1 MIIYLY
7 KKKKRI
13 VSSYLKLYIC
23 TLITNEFYKNK
34 FKMQNKGLI
43 KLFAILF
50 GLVSLYQLSFTW
62 FTNDVE
68 NKAKVYAE
76 SKSTDGREI
85 ARLER
90 AYLDSIANYPVID
103 LGFAEFSYNEIK
115 DKQINLGLD
124 LKGGINA
131 ILQVSVK
138 DILIGLSNDSKNP
151 TFNEALAKADEAQ
164 KSSDDTY
171 LNLFFDAFKK
181 LSDGKVKLSD
191 PSIFGN
197 KALREKI
204 NFKLTDEQVK
214 PIIEAEISGSI
225 NTAFEVL
232 RSRIDKFGVTQPN
245 IQRIGNSGR
254 ILIELPGAKDIDRV
268 KKLLQSTAEL
278 EFWEVYSNQETANFF
293 IQANS
298 VVENLLKEG
307 TKEDTKLDSTA
318 PKENID
324 DLLGEV
330 SDSIATKQVAN
341 LFAVFTPS
349 VPQSENQIS
358 SVIGTAKVSD
368 TAKVNKYLAMT
379 EIRSLLP
386 NEMKYAKFLWDAKP
400 FSAVTTDTNES
411 TELIYLYGIKSN
423 REDLA
428 PIEGDVIE
436 DASQEYGQTGAPE
449 VSMTMNAYG
458 TKLWG
463 KMTTE
468 NVGKFVAV
476 VLDDYVYTAP
486 SVNTAITNG
495 RTSISG
501 GSMTVEE
508 AQDIANVLKAGKL
521 PAAAHIIQSE
531 IVGPSLGQQAIDS
544 SMYSFFLAL
553 LIVFAWMIFYYGKAG
568 VIADFALII
577 NLLFIFGI
585 LTAFGAVLT
594 LPGIAGIIL
603 TIGMAVDANV
613 IIYERIKE
621 ELNHGKGLKAAIKY
635 GFSYDGAFSAI
646 LDANVTSLLTG
657 IILYVFGTGPVQG
670 FAYTFIVG
678 IITSL
683 FTAIFISHL
692 TIDWYAN
699 KGKAFTFNTNI
710 TKKWFTKMNVDFV
723 KLRKPAYIISGIFM
737 LVSIIS
743 LSTNKL
749 NFGVDFV
756 GGRSYVVK
764 FDKPTSATDVSVS
777 LKDVFGDAPEVKT
790 YGDDSQLKITT
801 KYKIELEEKEID
813 DEVQGL
819 LFTGLKQYNPEGLT
833 LEEFKPGFDGV
844 KTLGILSTIKVE
856 PTIADDIKT
865 AAGWAILGSLLV
877 IFLYI
882 LLRFSKW
889 QYSLGAVAALFHD
902 VLIVFG
908 IFSLFYKILPFDMEI
923 GQSFIAAILTVLGY
937 SINDTVIVYDR
948 IREFTK
954 THTSWSLGKVINT
967 GINSTLGRTINT
979 SLTTLLVLFA
989 IFLFG
994 GDSIKGFM
1002 FALIVGIGV
1011 GTYSSIFVASSI
1023 VYDTVKK
1030 TDKEKE
1036 QLKK

>member
-1 MIIYLY
+1 
-7 KKKKRI
+7 
-13 VSSYLKLYIC
+13 
-23 TLITNEFYKNK
+23 
-34 FKMQNKGLI
+34 MQNKGLI

-50 GLVSLYQLSFTW
+50 GLVSLYQLSFTL
-62 FTNDVE
+62 FTNGVE

-76 SKSTDGREI
+76 SKSDDGREM
-85 ARLER
+85 ATLER

-103 LGFAEFSYNEIK
+103 LGFVQFSYAEIK
-115 DKQINLGLD
+115 DKQLNLGLD

-151 TFNEALAKADEAQ
+151 TFNEALAKADLAQ

-171 LNLFFDAFKK
+171 LNLFFEEFKK

-197 KALREKI
+197 KSLREKI
-204 NFKLTDEQVK
+204 NFKLTDEEVK

-268 KKLLQSTAEL
+268 KNLLQSTAEL

-298 VVENLLKEG
+298 VVENLLKSE
-307 TKEDTKLDSTA
+307 TKVDTTST
-318 PKENID
+318 PKDNIN
-324 DLLGEV
+324 DLLGAV
-330 SDSIATKQVAN
+330 SDSLATKKVNN
-341 LFAVFTPS
+341 LFSVLTPS
-349 VPQSENQIS
+349 VPQAENQVS
-358 SVIGTAKVSD
+358 PVIGTARVAD
-368 TAKVNKYLAMT
+368 TAMVNDYLAMT

-386 NEMKYAKFLWDAKP
+386 NEMKYVKFLWDAKP
-400 FSAVTTDTNES
+400 FSATVTGTNES
-411 TELIYLYGIKSN
+411 TELIKLYGIKSN

-428 PIEGDVIE
+428 PIEGDVIS
-436 DASQEYGQTGAPE
+436 DASQQYGQTGAPE

-486 SVNTAITNG
+486 SVTNAITDG
-495 RTSISG
+495 RTAISG

-553 LIVFAWMIFYYGKAG
+553 LIVFVWMIFYYGKAG

-577 NLLFIFGI
+577 NILFIFGV

-603 TIGMAVDANV
+603 TIGIAVDANV

-621 ELNHGKGLKAAIKY
+621 ELSHGKGLKASIKY

-657 IILYVFGTGPVQG
+657 IILYVFGTGPVKG

-678 IITSL
+678 ILTSL
-683 FTAIFISHL
+683 FTAIFISRL
-692 TIDWYAN
+692 VIDWYAA
-699 KGKAFTFNTNI
+699 KGKTFTFNTSI
-710 TKKWFTKMNVDFV
+710 TKKWFTKINVDFL
-723 KLRKPAYIISGIFM
+723 KFRKPAYVFSGIL
-737 LVSIIS
+737 LVMSIVS
-743 LSTNKL
+743 LSTNGL
-749 NFGVDFV
+749 NYGVDFV

-764 FDKPTSATDVSVS
+764 FEKATSATDVANT

-790 YGDDSQLKITT
+790 YGEASQLKITT
-801 KYKIELEEKEID
+801 KYKIDIEDKGID
-813 DEVQGL
+813 DEVQEL
-819 LFTGLKQYNPEGLT
+819 LFTGLKPYNPEGLS
-833 LEEFKPGFDGV
+833 LEEFKPGYDGT
-844 KTLGILSTIKVE
+844 KIIGILSAIKVE

-865 AAGWAILGSLLV
+865 AAGWAVLGSLIV

-882 LLRFSKW
+882 LLRFRKW
-889 QYSLGAVAALFHD
+889 QYSLGAIVALFHD

-908 IFSLFYKILPFDMEI
+908 IFSIFYKILPFDMEI

-954 THTSWSLGKVINT
+954 THSSWSFYKVINT
-967 GINSTLGRTINT
+967 GLNSTMGRTINT
-979 SLTTLLVLFA
+979 SLTTLLVLVA

-1002 FALIVGIGV
+1002 FALIVGIAV
-1011 GTYSSIFVASSI
+1011 GTYSSWFIASP
-1023 VYDTVKK
+1023 VLYDTTKK
-1030 TDKEKE
+1030 LDKEKN
-1036 QLKK
+1036 KK